1 MEQIKIYNKDGNE
14 TGEIKASDF
23 LNIERYNDSL
33 IHQVFKS
40 IAANRRKNIAHTKDR
55 SEVSGGGKKPWR
67 QKGTGRARQGSSRS
81 PLWAGGG
88 VSFGPRNTTD
98 YSQKINVKMMKLAIE
113 GALLKKSQ
121 SGELKVVDDLA
132 ISEPKTKNI
141 SKTILNLTGGKST
154 LLIIP
159 NDDKNILRA
168 VSNLK
173 KVTGIRSKN
182 LNLYDLIVNRFI
194 LIDQKAL
201 PEIKKQYGK

>member
-1 MEQIKIYNKDGNE
+1 M
-14 TGEIKASDF
+14 
-23 LNIERYNDSL
+23 NIERYNDSL

-40 IAANRRKNIAHTKDR
+40 IAANRRKNVAHTKDR

-159 NDDKNILRA
+159 NDDAKIF
-168 VSNLK
+168 
-173 KVTGIRSKN
+173 
-182 LNLYDLIVNRFI
+182 Y
-194 LIDQKAL
+194 AL
-201 PEIKKQYGK
+201 SVI

>member
-1 MEQIKIYNKDGNE
+1 MDSIKIYNRDGNVA
-14 TGEIKASDF
+14 GEINASDF
-23 LNIERYNDSL
+23 LNVEKYNDSL

-40 IAANRRKNIAHTKDR
+40 ITANRRKNVAHTKDR

-88 VSFGPRNTTD
+88 ITFGPRNTTD
-98 YSQKINVKMMKLAIE
+98 YSQKINAKMMRRAIE
-113 GALLKKSQ
+113 GALLMKSQ
-121 SGELKVVDDLA
+121 SGELKIVDDFA
-132 ISEPKTKNI
+132 VSEPKTKNL
-141 SKTILNLTGGKST
+141 SKTILNLTDGKST
-154 LLIIP
+154 LLIIS

-173 KVTGIRSKN
+173 KVTGIKSRN
-182 LNLYDLIVNRFI
+182 LNLYDLIANKII

-201 PEIKKQYGK
+201 PEIKNQSHT